1 MRKRLKHIYL
11 FDSKDTVF
19 TSNGLGALIDF
30 YDEPVVKEEI
40 NGEFSFAGTY
50 KIDGQLAKLIKDGM
64 LLKVYCSDRT
74 WQMFRISRPTRNIPL
89 MTIDIFAYHISYD
102 VNRNF
107 IENFFESNGSGSK
120 IMAGL
125 QQAQTFTQAFKFS
138 SDVVTTHQFTA
149 NEVNPIDALIGSNN
163 GIQNLTGVTSG
174 ELQRD
179 NYNLRLKTRLGED
192 RGFRIDLG
200 INLNSI
206 KETIDDSSVINSL
219 YLIGATPEG
228 AYDSNSKPITFK
240 YLETPGLTNE
250 TRIIGKRTN
259 SECKTIDELKKWG
272 QSLFDKDRIHE
283 VKVVHEVDM
292 EDLSQYEEYEH
303 LTALTELTIG
313 DTVYVNGREFI
324 GAISER
330 VVSTEWSPRTANY
343 KKLVLGNDFDLYTLS
358 QNETVQKQVSE
369 MNRITNDYIKRIK
382 SATELITGQSGGHVI
397 FRPKNKPSEI
407 LIMDT
412 DDVNTAKKVWRWNLG
427 GLGYSSTGV
436 NGSYG
441 TAITQDGQIVADF
454 ITVGTLEAGLIK
466 TGFNNIGEVIQIANN
481 ALVVYN
487 GTHKLIELTKT
498 GMHFWNNSGSEVGLI
513 GVSGKIDIPF
523 VSGYGDDYTGRG
535 VFIDGKQKVLQIAQ
549 GKSVFQMWDNGTI
562 NSYTPGAL
570 GWIQYGGFS
579 AGAYNGDKSIPCF
592 IAGDSAVYVTG
603 KLIVN
608 GKEIK

>member
-1 MRKRLKHIYL
+1 MRHQLKHIYL
-11 FDSKDTVF
+11 FDSNDTDF
-19 TSNGLGALIDF
+19 SSNGFGALIDF

-102 VNRNF
+102 ANRNF

-125 QQAQTFTQAFKFS
+125 QQAQTFTQPFKFS

-149 NEVNPIDALIGSNN
+149 NEVNPIDAIIGSNN
-163 GIQNLTGVTSG
+163 GIQNLTGVTGG

-228 AYDSNSKPITFK
+228 SYSANPKPITFK
-240 YLETPGLTNE
+240 YLEIPKLTNE

-259 SECKTIDELKKWG
+259 SECKTVNDLKKWG

-292 EDLSQYEEYEH
+292 EDLSQYEEYKH
-303 LTALTELTIG
+303 LTALTELVIG
-313 DTVYVNGREFI
+313 DTVHVNGREFI

-330 VVSTEWSPRTANY
+330 VVSTEWNPRTANY
-343 KKLVLGNDFDLYTLS
+343 KKLTLGNDFDLYTLS

-369 MNRITNDYIKRIK
+369 MNRITNDYIERIK

-397 FRPKNKPSEI
+397 FRPKDKPSEI

-427 GLGYSSTGV
+427 GLGYSNTGV
-436 NGSYG
+436 NGSFG
-441 TAITQDGQIVADF
+441 TAITQDGAIVANF
-454 ITVGTLEAGLIK
+454 ITAGELSAALIK
-466 TGFNNIGEVIQIANN
+466 VGFNKIGDVINIASN

-487 GTHKLIELTKT
+487 GSKKLMELTKN
-498 GMHFWNNSGSEVGLI
+498 GLQFWNASGSELARMGI
-513 GVSGKIDIPF
+513 TGIQDIKA
-523 VSGYGDDYTGRG
+523 VAGYGRDMTGKG
-535 VFIDGKQKVLQIAQ
+535 VFITNQNGEFIQI
-549 GKSVFQMWDNGTI
+549 GNGNGT
-562 NSYTPGAL
+562 A
-570 GWIQYGGFS
+570 IQFWDKGNIVSGTTHADGFHHVGTFAAGSDAPNLIADS
-579 AGAYNGDKSIPCF
+579 AG
-592 IAGDSAVYVTG
+592 VYLSGSVY
-603 KLIVN
+603 IN
-608 GKEIK
+608 GKKM

>member
-1 MRKRLKHIYL
+1 MRHQLKHIYL
-11 FDSKDTVF
+11 FDSKDTEF
-19 TSNGLGALIDF
+19 SSNGFGALIDF
-30 YDEPVVKEEI
+30 YDEPIVKEEI

-102 VNRNF
+102 ANRNF

-149 NEVNPIDALIGSNN
+149 NEVNPIDAIIGSNN
-163 GIQNLTGVTSG
+163 GIQNLTGVTGG

-228 AYDSNSKPITFK
+228 SYSTNPKPITFK

-259 SECKTIDELKKWG
+259 SECKTVNDLKKWG

-292 EDLSQYEEYEH
+292 EDLSQYEEYKH
-303 LTALTELTIG
+303 LTALTELVLG
-313 DTVYVNGREFI
+313 DTVHVNGREYI

-330 VVSTEWSPRTANY
+330 VVSTEWNPRTANY

-369 MNRITNDYIKRIK
+369 MNRITNDYIERIK

-397 FRPKNKPSEI
+397 FRPKDKPSEI

-436 NGSYG
+436 NGSFG
-441 TAITQDGQIVADF
+441 TAITQDGAIVANF
-454 ITVGTLEAGLIK
+454 ITAGELSAALIRV
-466 TGFNNIGEVIQIANN
+466 GFNKIGDVINIASN

-487 GTHKLIELTKT
+487 GSKKLMELTKN
-498 GMHFWNNSGSEVGLI
+498 GLQFWNASGSELARMGI
-513 GVSGKIDIPF
+513 QGIQDIPA
-523 VSGYGDDYTGRG
+523 VAGYGRDMTGKG
-535 VFIDGKQKVLQIAQ
+535 VFITNQGGEFIQISNGHGTAIQLWDKGNIVSGTSNADGFHQVGSFAAGSDAPNL
-549 GKSVFQMWDNGTI
+549 VVD
-562 NSYTPGAL
+562 
-570 GWIQYGGFS
+570 S
-579 AGAYNGDKSIPCF
+579 AGVYLSGS
-592 IAGDSAVYVTG
+592 VYV
-603 KLIVN
+603 N
-608 GKEIK
+608 GQRI

>member
-1 MRKRLKHIYL
+1 MRHQLKHIYL
-11 FDSKDTVF
+11 FDSKDTNF
-19 TSNGLGALIDF
+19 SSNGFGALIDF

-102 VNRNF
+102 ANRNF

-120 IMAGL
+120 IMSGL
-125 QQAQTFTQAFKFS
+125 QQAQTFTQPFKFS

-149 NEVNPIDALIGSNN
+149 NEVNPIDAIIGSNN
-163 GIQNLTGVTSG
+163 GIQNLAGVTGG

-228 AYDSNSKPITFK
+228 SYSTNPKPITFK

-259 SECKTIDELKKWG
+259 SECKTVNDLKKWG

-292 EDLSQYEEYEH
+292 EDLSQYDEYKH
-303 LTALTELTIG
+303 LTALTELVIG
-313 DTVYVNGREFI
+313 DTVHVNGREFI

-330 VVSTEWSPRTANY
+330 VVSTEWNPRTANY
-343 KKLVLGNDFDLYTLS
+343 KKLTLGNDFDLYTLS
-358 QNETVQKQVSE
+358 QNETVQKQVNE
-369 MNRITNDYIKRIK
+369 MNRITNDYIERIK

-397 FRPKNKPSEI
+397 FRPKDKPSEI

-436 NGSYG
+436 NGSFG
-441 TAITQDGQIVADF
+441 TAITQDGAIVANF
-454 ITVGTLEAGLIK
+454 ITAGELSAALIRV
-466 TGFNNIGEVIQIANN
+466 GFNKIGDVINIASN

-487 GTHKLIELTKT
+487 GSKKLMELTKN
-498 GMHFWNNSGSEVGLI
+498 GLQFWNASGSELARMGI
-513 GVSGKIDIPF
+513 QGIQDIPA
-523 VSGYGDDYTGRG
+523 VAGYGRDMTGKG
-535 VFIDGKQKVLQIAQ
+535 VFITNQGGEFIQISNGHGTALQLWDKGNIVSGTSNADGFHQVGSFAAGSDAPNL
-549 GKSVFQMWDNGTI
+549 VVD
-562 NSYTPGAL
+562 
-570 GWIQYGGFS
+570 S
-579 AGAYNGDKSIPCF
+579 AGVYLSGS
-592 IAGDSAVYVTG
+592 VYV
-603 KLIVN
+603 N
-608 GKEIK
+608 GQRI

>member
-1 MRKRLKHIYL
+1 MRHQLKHIYL
-11 FDSKDTVF
+11 FDSKDTDF
-19 TSNGLGALIDF
+19 TSNGFGSLIDF
-30 YDEPVVKEEI
+30 YNEPVVKEEI

-102 VNRNF
+102 ANRNF

-120 IMAGL
+120 IMSGL
-125 QQAQTFTQAFKFS
+125 QQAQTFTQPFKFS

-149 NEVNPIDALIGSNN
+149 NEVNPIDAIIGSNN
-163 GIQNLTGVTSG
+163 GIQNLAGVTGG

-179 NYNLRLKTRLGED
+179 NYNLRLKARLGED

-228 AYDSNSKPITFK
+228 SYSTNPKPITFK
-240 YLETPGLTNE
+240 YLETPGLTND

-259 SECKTIDELKKWG
+259 SECKTVNDLKKWG

-283 VKVVHEVDM
+283 VKVVHEVDI
-292 EDLSQYEEYEH
+292 EDLSQYEEYKH
-303 LTALTELTIG
+303 LTALTELVIG
-313 DTVYVNGREFI
+313 DTVHVNGREFI

-330 VVSTEWSPRTANY
+330 VVSTEWNPRTANY
-343 KKLVLGNDFDLYTLS
+343 KKLTLGNDFDLYTLS
-358 QNETVQKQVSE
+358 QNETVQKQVNE
-369 MNRITNDYIKRIK
+369 MNRITNDYIERIK

-397 FRPKNKPSEI
+397 FRPKDKPSEI

-427 GLGYSSTGV
+427 GLGYSSTGI

-441 TAITQDGQIVADF
+441 TAITQDGAIVANF
-454 ITVGTLEAGLIK
+454 ITAGELSAALIRV
-466 TGFNNIGEVIQIANN
+466 GFNKIGDVINIASN

-487 GTHKLIELTKT
+487 GSKKLMELTKN
-498 GMHFWNNSGSEVGLI
+498 GLQFWNASGSELARMGI
-513 GVSGKIDIPF
+513 QGIQDIPA
-523 VSGYGDDYTGRG
+523 VAGYGRDMTGKG
-535 VFIDGKQKVLQIAQ
+535 VFITNQGGEFIQISNGHGTAIQLWAKGNIVSGTTHADGFHQVGSFAAGSDAPNL
-549 GKSVFQMWDNGTI
+549 VVD
-562 NSYTPGAL
+562 
-570 GWIQYGGFS
+570 S
-579 AGAYNGDKSIPCF
+579 AGVYLSGS
-592 IAGDSAVYVTG
+592 VYV
-603 KLIVN
+603 N
-608 GKEIK
+608 GQRI